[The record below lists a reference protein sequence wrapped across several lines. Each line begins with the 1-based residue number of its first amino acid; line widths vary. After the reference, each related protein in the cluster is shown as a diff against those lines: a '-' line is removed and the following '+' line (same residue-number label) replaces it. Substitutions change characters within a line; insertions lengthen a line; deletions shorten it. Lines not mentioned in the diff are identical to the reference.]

1 MTEDDIKLKAQSS
14 LQEYEDAVENLAPN
28 YAELGQKAISALDEL
43 IEHWSDKPYM
53 QTGRTETSGGED
65 AELGDE
71 AELRE
76 YAERLINWGNEEKA
90 KVLADLSKRSSK

>member
-1 MTEDDIKLKAQSS
+1 MTEEDIKLKAQSS

-28 YAELGQKAISALDEL
+28 YAELGQKAIIALDEL
-43 IEHWSDKPYM
+43 IKHWSDKPYM
-53 QTGRTETSGGED
+53 QQGHQTKETGGGED
-65 AELGDE
+65 

-90 KVLADLSKRSSK
+90 KVLADLSKRSNK